1 MLSLSLSRNLFDDLF
16 SIHSELDNFFDRTWN
31 PSSRSVTS
39 LPTQQ
44 GGFHPEVEA
53 YSKNGNLVYRLA
65 IPGVD
70 PKNIDL
76 SIVGGSSS

>member
-31 PSSRSVTS
+31 PSSRSVPS
-39 LPTQQ
+39 LPTQP